1 MNNSEIYSLSEFY
14 KILSDPTRLK
24 IILTLLEGEKCV
36 QEISKITEMSQT
48 AISYQ
53 LRILRVSRIVKFKRK
68 GQFTYY
74 SLDDEHVSQIL
85 TLTKEH
91 LTHGDHYE

>member
-24 IILTLLEGEKCV
+24 IILTLLEKEKCV
-36 QEISKITEMSQT
+36 QEISKVTEMSQT

-74 SLDDEHVSQIL
+74 SLDDDHV
-85 TLTKEH
+85 KEVFELGFNH
-91 LTHGDHYE
+91 IIHIE